1 MYKVILADDEP
12 LILAGLRRKID
23 WNALGFEIVG
33 ECTNGKMLLDEVL
46 AKDPDLLILDIQMPH
61 MTGLEALHAI
71 RNISSAPSIVISG
84 FSDFAYAQEALR
96 YGVIDYLLKP
106 VSSALL
112 QDAVL
117 KAKQRLDTTTV
128 QGRRNASLMF
138 HFLHMNADKMPDSV
152 LLSRLALSGSHRYY
166 WIAAFHGSCSLLEN
180 AGEEI
185 VMFRYDGDTMIAVIH
200 LDEIPDDCRAFV
212 TSRFQF
218 DGDAGLCRPF
228 EELRQLARAADEA
241 ITALETTWFRHG
253 IYLWS
258 TENEEQSIKFFLQQ
272 LEKKGQNSAEIS
284 GMLSTLPAYLLEHR
298 LNVRSVEA
306 IYNTLLARSR
316 TRAQGQPVRYSSWKE
331 IKSQYKSADYLLSD
345 LHRMLV
351 PGADGDDSAS
361 SSRAVVFKVKSILQK
376 DYAQPLSLQSMASR
390 FHIDNSY
397 LSSLFREETGKTFT
411 NYLTEIR
418 VQHACEYLQTTALTN
433 SKIAQL
439 CGFTSD
445 SYMKKVFRKVLGVT
459 PSAYRA
465 QTQSN
470 GKAAENV
477 SGPFNQEEERT

>member
-1 MYKVILADDEP
+1 MYKVVLADDEP

-23 WNALGFEIVG
+23 WNALGFEIIG
-33 ECTNGKMLLDEVL
+33 ECTDGRTLLDEVL
-46 AKDPDLLILDIQMPH
+46 AKNPDLLIVDIQMPH
-61 MTGLEALHAI
+61 MTGLDVLRSI
-71 RNISSAPSIVISG
+71 SNISSVPSIVISG

-117 KAKQRLDTTTV
+117 KAKQRLDTTTA

-138 HFLHMNADKMPDSV
+138 HFLRMNVEKMPDSV

-166 WIAAFHGSCSLLEN
+166 WIAAFRGNCVLCERV
-180 AGEEI
+180 GEEI
-185 VMFRYDGDTMIAVIH
+185 VMFRYDEDTVIAIIH
-200 LDEIPDDCRAFV
+200 CDVIPDDCRAFLN
-212 TSRFQF
+212 SRFRF
-218 DGDAGLCRPF
+218 DGDAGLCKPF
-228 EELRQLARAADEA
+228 ERLRLFAQAADEA
-241 ITALETTWFRHG
+241 IAALEMTWFKHG
-253 IYLWS
+253 VYLWS
-258 TENEEQSIKFFLQQ
+258 TENEEQSIKFFLRQ
-272 LEKKGQNSAEIS
+272 LEQKGQNSAEIS
-284 GMLSTLPAYLLEHR
+284 GLLSTLPTYLLEHR

-306 IYNTLLARSR
+306 IYNTLVSKSR
-316 TRAQGQPVRYSSWKE
+316 TRVQGQPVRYSTWKE
-331 IKSQYKSADYLLSD
+331 IKTQYKNADYLLSE
-345 LHRMLV
+345 LHRILV
-351 PGADGDDSAS
+351 PGADSDDSAS
-361 SSRAVVFKVKSILQK
+361 SSRAVVFKVKAILQK
-376 DYAQPLSLQSMASR
+376 DYAQPLSLQSMAAR

-418 VQHACEYLQTTALTN
+418 VQHACEYLRTTALSN

-465 QTQSN
+465 ETQSS
-470 GKAAENV
+470 GKTAENNPIP
-477 SGPFNQEEERT
+477 SNQKEDRS

>member
-23 WNALGFEIVG
+23 WGALGFEIVG

-61 MTGLEALHAI
+61 MTGLEVLHVI

-84 FSDFAYAQEALR
+84 FNDFAYAQEALR

-117 KAKQRLDTTTV
+117 KAKQRLDITTV
-128 QGRRNASLMF
+128 QGRRSASLMF
-138 HFLHMNADKMPDSV
+138 HFLCMNVDKMPESV
-152 LLSRLALSGSHRYY
+152 LLSRLALSGRHRYY
-166 WIAAFHGSCSLLEN
+166 WIAAFRGSCSLLET
-180 AGEEI
+180 AWEEI
-185 VMFRYDGDTMIAVIH
+185 VMFRYDEDTMIAVIH
-200 LDEIPDDCRAFV
+200 LDEIPDDGRAFI

-218 DGDAGLCRPF
+218 ESDAGLSRPF
-228 EELRQLARAADEA
+228 EELRQLAQAAEEA
-241 ITALETTWFRHG
+241 ITALETAWFRHG

-272 LEKKGQNSAEIS
+272 LEQKGQNSAEIS
-284 GMLSTLPAYLLEHR
+284 GMLSTLPTYLLEHR

-306 IYNTLLARSR
+306 IYNTLLSCARS
-316 TRAQGQPVRYSSWKE
+316 RAQGQPVRYSSWKE
-331 IKSQYKSADYLLSD
+331 IKAQYKSADYLLSD
-345 LHRMLV
+345 LHRMLA
-351 PGADGDDSAS
+351 PGTDSDDAVS

-376 DYAQPLSLQSMASR
+376 DYAQPLSLHSMASR

-418 VQHACEYLQTTALTN
+418 VQHACEYLRTTALTN

-445 SYMKKVFRKVLGVT
+445 SYMKKVFRKVLGIT
-459 PSAYRA
+459 PSEYRA
-465 QTQSN
+465 QTQPN
-470 GKAAENV
+470 GKGDENV
-477 SGPFNQEEERT
+477 SGPFNQEEA